1 MEPPPKFPLEIGG
14 LKNIKLKGIE
24 SMNKFWWIAN
34 PFDGY
39 YYKCIP
45 VRGIKNP
52 NKVKA
57 YKRLPKNIKEI
68 SAQIGYGFLL
78 GNTRKHLS
86 PEQLKVS
93 DCYSGYKTIPIRK
106 E

>member
-1 MEPPPKFPLEIGG
+1 
-14 LKNIKLKGIE
+14 
-24 SMNKFWWIAN
+24 MNKFWWIAN

-68 SAQIGYGFLL
+68 SAHMGFDNFYKGY
-78 GNTRKHLS
+78 H
-86 PEQLKVS
+86 
-93 DCYSGYKTIPIRK
+93 TILIRK

>member
-1 MEPPPKFPLEIGG
+1 MR
-14 LKNIKLKGIE
+14 NRTWWYIE
-24 SMNKFWWIAN
+24 N

-39 YYKCIP
+39 YYKVIP

-57 YKRLPKNIKEI
+57 YKRLPKNVKKI
-68 SAQIGYGFLL
+68 SAHIEYEYLL

-86 PEQLKVS
+86 PEQLKPS
-93 DCYSGYKTIPIRK
+93 DCYSGYQTISVIHNNKLLDLPSNS
-106 E
+106 